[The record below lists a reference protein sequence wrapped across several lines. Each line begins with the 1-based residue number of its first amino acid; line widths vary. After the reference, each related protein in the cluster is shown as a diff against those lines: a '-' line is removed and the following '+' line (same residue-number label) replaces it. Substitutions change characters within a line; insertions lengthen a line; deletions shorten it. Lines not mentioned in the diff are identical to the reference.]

1 VAVRLGWNQADETI
15 MTLVGRSL
23 LCFILGC
30 ASVLMAN
37 GLVVARQVK
46 QPPEVV
52 EAYRVCESFE
62 HLLGENLDFD
72 RAYEATFPG
81 DIKRRRAIAIAGGE
95 FGDLDFTRINDELL
109 IKAYKLR
116 MQIFYF
122 VLPLAGP
129 DNAEEALFFPP
140 NIKEILKREP
150 PKNSQ
155 DFGAYVSQLDDDVA
169 HFRSHLERLAAKYLS
184 VSDRVGKFKSEAR
197 AAKFEPPRDYKVQP
211 SYGYIRAEVLNKKEA
226 YYTVNGYTVAREHGK
241 MRIVE
246 IRFFNRLF

>member
-1 VAVRLGWNQADETI
+1 MKAILP
-15 MTLVGRSL
+15 LLCCCL

-30 ASVLMAN
+30 ASILT
-37 GLVVARQVK
+37 GDSLVIARQVK

-52 EAYRVCESFE
+52 EAYRVCENFE
-62 HLLGENLDFD
+62 HVLGENLDFD
-72 RAYEATFPG
+72 RAYEATFPR

-95 FGDLDFTRINDELL
+95 LGDLDFARVNDELL

-140 NIKEILKREP
+140 DIKEILKREP

-155 DFGAYVSQLDDDVA
+155 DFRAYVSQLDHDVA
-169 HFRSHLERLAAKYLS
+169 HFRSHLERLAANYPS
-184 VSDRVGKFKSEAR
+184 VSDRVQRFKSEAR

-211 SYGYIRAEVLNKKEA
+211 SYVYIRAEVLKKNEG
-226 YYTVNGYTVAREHGK
+226 YYTVSGYTIAKEQGK

>member
-1 VAVRLGWNQADETI
+1 MKTI
-15 MTLVGRSL
+15 TTLLGRSL

-30 ASVLMAN
+30 GSILTAN
-37 GLVVARQVK
+37 ALVIARQVK
-46 QPPEVV
+46 QLPEVV
-52 EAYRVCESFE
+52 EAYQVCENFE
-62 HLLGENLDFD
+62 HVLGENLDFD
-72 RAYEATFPG
+72 RAYEATFPR

-95 FGDLDFTRINDELL
+95 FGDLDFTRVNDELL

-140 NIKEILKREP
+140 DIKEILKREP
-150 PKNSQ
+150 PKKSRY
-155 DFGAYVSQLDDDVA
+155 FRAYVSQLERDVA
-169 HFRSHLERLAAKYLS
+169 HFRSHLERLALKYPS
-184 VSDRVGKFKSEAR
+184 VSDRLRKFKAEAR

-211 SYGYIRAEVLNKKEA
+211 GYGYIRAEVLKKNEA
-226 YYTVNGYTVAREHGK
+226 YYTVGGYTVAQEHGK